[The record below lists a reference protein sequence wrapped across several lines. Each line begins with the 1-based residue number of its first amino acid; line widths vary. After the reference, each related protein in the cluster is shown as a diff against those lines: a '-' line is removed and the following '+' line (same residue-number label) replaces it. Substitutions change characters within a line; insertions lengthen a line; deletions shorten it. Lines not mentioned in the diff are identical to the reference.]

1 MLRIISKITFT
12 SAKTGEILEF
22 DFCESLQIV
31 SSFEDLTDTAKIK
44 FPRKLSLNGKNIFL
58 GETAKFKRGD
68 KVKIEL
74 GYNPKLRTVFE
85 GYINKVGS
93 NIPIE
98 IECEDAMFLLKK
110 NTIKSFVKETVS
122 LKELLTSILPKG
134 IEFEDLG
141 VQLGSF
147 RISNATS
154 AKILDTL
161 KSEYGFYS
169 YFMDGKLHCG
179 LPYNASKT
187 NTAEFAFEENIINQ
201 DDLQFQQADDINIKV
216 VAISMQSDN
225 SKKEITVGDADG
237 AQRTFYTYNSTEADL
252 KKFADLKLNEVRY
265 TGYVGSIFTFGE
277 PYMRHGD
284 IAKITSKK
292 LPERNGNY
300 LIKSVTRE
308 LSVDVGYKQTLQLG
322 NKA

>member
-12 SAKTGEILEF
+12 SAKTAEVLEF

-68 KVKIEL
+68 IVKIEV
-74 GYNPKLRTVFE
+74 GYDPKLRTVFE
-85 GYINKVGS
+85 GYVNKIGS

-122 LKELLTSILPKG
+122 LKELLTAILPTG
-134 IEFEDLG
+134 IEFEALD

-147 RISNATS
+147 RISNKTS
-154 AKILDTL
+154 AQVLDVL
-161 KSEYGFYS
+161 KDYGLYS
-169 YFMDGKLHCG
+169 YFTDGKLYCG
-179 LPYNASKT
+179 FAFNASKT
-187 NTAEFAFEENIINQ
+187 NTEEFAFEENIITQ
-201 DDLQFQQADDINIKV
+201 DDLQYQQADDINIKV

-225 SKKEITVGDADG
+225 SKKEITVGDVDG
-237 AQRTFYTYNSTEADL
+237 AQRTFYSNPNTTEADL

-300 LIKSVTRE
+300 LVKSVTRS
-308 LSVDVGYKQTLQLG
+308 LSVDGGYKQTLQLG
-322 NKA
+322 NKV